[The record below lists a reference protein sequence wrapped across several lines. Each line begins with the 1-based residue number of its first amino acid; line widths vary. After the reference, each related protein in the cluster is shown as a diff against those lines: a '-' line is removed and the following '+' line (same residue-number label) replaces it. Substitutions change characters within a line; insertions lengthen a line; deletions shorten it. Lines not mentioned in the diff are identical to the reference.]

1 MKLCKELKK
10 LEETLIEYHSI
21 DIKKNQ
27 IKFQLINPD
36 FDKKIELIFNKV
48 SGFYFVN
55 GYETSRYSTKDYEYG
70 EKRELLSV
78 VYDNSKEQKLI
89 IKSRD
94 TFYTG
99 FDANFNFTLEFMEGL
114 LLIEAD
120 EIEIDGVG
128 YNHLID
134 HID

>member
-1 MKLCKELKK
+1 M
-10 LEETLIEYHSI
+10 Y
-21 DIKKNQ
+21 
-27 IKFQLINPD
+27 PD
-36 FDKKIELIFNKV
+36 FNKKIELIFNKV
-48 SGFYFVN
+48 CGFYFVN
-55 GYETSRYSTKDYEYG
+55 GYETSRYSTEDYEYG

-94 TFYTG
+94 TFYNG

-120 EIEIDGVG
+120 EIKVDGEE
-128 YNHLID
+128 YNNLLE
-134 HID
+134 HIEL

>member
-1 MKLCKELKK
+1 MNIIVSILKE
-10 LEETLIEYHSI
+10 
-21 DIKKNQ
+21 
-27 IKFQLINPD
+27 IKFQLIDPD